1 MKHLKIK
8 TKMHEM
14 KNTFDG
20 INGRLDIVEEKSS
33 ELELQKQ
40 KLSKMKQREKSELK
54 MNKKIKQVSVSY
66 GTT

>member
-14 KNTFDG
+14 KNTLDG

-33 ELELQKQ
+33 ELE
-40 KLSKMKQREKSELK
+40 SRAIKMFQNREE
-54 MNKKIKQVSVSY
+54 KI
-66 GTT
+66 